1 MRTITLRTALL
12 LALTPPALAAEPVL
26 TRVTLSTG
34 GVGQYLFTAD
44 VDGAAVL
51 QLDVPLDQV
60 DDVLKS
66 LQVDD
71 PAGTPA
77 GVRLPGRQPLSESFR
92 TLPFGPDAFA
102 SPEAL
107 LGALVG
113 EAVRVPGAGA
123 SGGAS
128 GTILAVT
135 PFEAALPNNAGT
147 LTRHRLTLATATG
160 IETLVLEDT
169 PGLDLTSDALRRQV
183 GTALQAIAAQRVQD
197 RRTLQVALGAGGPR
211 TVRFGYVVPAPV
223 WKASYR
229 LTVPPEGQ
237 DGPARLQ
244 AFAVVENLSGRDWRV
259 VEVVLTGGQ
268 PVLYHQPL
276 YEAVFTARPEA
287 SVDVPNRLTPAVDAG
302 AVPAARAAG
311 PEDEEDAPSGGR
323 LLRPAP
329 APSPMMSLRQRGGP
343 RDAAAPAPPPAE
355 VQQAAAQVRFRLQA
369 KVSAA
374 SGESLLLP
382 LADRPV
388 PARRVALYRADAG
401 DLHPLVALLL
411 SNDGPGALP
420 PGLATLYEAGA
431 AADGPGP
438 TGPNFIGPNF
448 IGDARLPAIQPGEDR
463 LASFAADLPVRVDAT
478 KGEDAT
484 ITGGRAAR
492 GVLDLVRRQRATTT
506 YRVTTPIDSGRT
518 VLIEQPRRDGW
529 TLVEP
534 NPALVGIT
542 PTHYRVS
549 QAVPPGTTW
558 TVPVV
563 LERPVAERVA
573 LTDAPVTRLAALAS
587 EGQLSPALR
596 AALTRAG
603 ALRTELDRRTGAV
616 NDLNK
621 RQAAIVGDQDRLRR
635 NLAAVPSGSELQR
648 RYLGMLQKQ
657 ETDLAALATQTDAAS
672 RALADADTALKDFL
686 GGLTL

>member
-1 MRTITLRTALL
+1 MRITTMPAVLLQTIVL
-12 LALTPPALAAEPVL
+12 LAAALPASAAEPAL

-34 GVGQYLFTAD
+34 GVGQFLFATE
-44 VDGAAVL
+44 VDGAATL
-51 QLDVPLDQV
+51 PLDVPLDQV

-71 PAGTPA
+71 PAGSPA
-77 GVRLPGRQPLSESFR
+77 NVRLPGRQPLSESFR

-113 EAVRVPGAGA
+113 EAVSIPGAGV
-123 SGGAS
+123 SGGVS

-135 PFEAALPNNAGT
+135 PFEAALPNNGGT
-147 LTRHRLTLATATG
+147 LTRHRLTLATSTG

-169 PGLDLTSDALRRQV
+169 PGLDLQSNTLRSQVATALR
-183 GTALQAIAAQRVQD
+183 AIAAQRVQD

-211 TVRFGYVVPAPV
+211 MVRFGYVVPAPV

-229 LTVPPEGQ
+229 LTVPTEGQ

-244 AFAVVENLSGRDWRV
+244 AFAVVENLSGRDWRD
-259 VEVVLTGGQ
+259 VEVVLTSGQ

-276 YEAVFTARPEA
+276 YEAVFTSRPEA
-287 SVDVPNRLTPAVDAG
+287 PVEVPNRLTPAVDAG
-302 AVPAARAAG
+302 AAGGRGKVAQDQEEDGAPGGLPPPPPPAPMMAFGRAMAASPVPAR
-311 PEDEEDAPSGGR
+311 
-323 LLRPAP
+323 
-329 APSPMMSLRQRGGP
+329 
-343 RDAAAPAPPPAE
+343 PPPAE
-355 VQQAAAQVRFRLQA
+355 AQQAAAQVRFRLAA

-388 PARRVALYRADAG
+388 PARRVALYRRDADP
-401 DLHPLVALLL
+401 LHPLVAVLLT
-411 SNDGPGALP
+411 NDGSGALP

-431 AADGPGP
+431 DGPA
-438 TGPNFIGPNF
+438 F

-463 LASFAADLPVRVDAT
+463 LASFAADLPVRVDMT
-478 KGEDAT
+478 QGDDAM

-492 GVLDLVRRQRATTT
+492 GVLQIVRRQRATTT
-506 YRVTTPIDSGRT
+506 YRTTTPADSGRT
-518 VLIEQPRRDGW
+518 MLVEQPRRDGW
-529 TLVEP
+529 TVVQP
-534 NPALVGIT
+534 DPAQVGTT
-542 PTHYRVS
+542 PTHYRIT
-549 QAVPPGTTW
+549 QIVPPGTTLSLN
-558 TVPVV
+558 VV
-563 LERPVAERVA
+563 LERLVEERLA
-573 LTDAPVTRLAALAS
+573 LTAASPAQLAALAS

-603 ALRTELDRRTGAV
+603 ALRAELDRRKGGAD
-616 NDLNK
+616 DLK
-621 RQAAIVGDQDRLRR
+621 QRRAAIVADQDRVRQ
-635 NLAAVPSGSELQR
+635 NLAAVPNGSEQQR
-648 RYLGMLQKQ
+648 RYLGLLQKQ
-657 ETDLAALATQTDAAS
+657 ENDLSALATQIDSAGQAVTE
-672 RALADADTALKDFL
+672 ADGALKEFL